1 MQTCR
6 VVDAS
11 DVVRKAARHLFQ
23 ARKFESREA
32 ENGQAALEQCQLAI
46 PDAILLVADAV
57 AG

>member
-11 DVVRKAARHLFQ
+11 DVIRKAARHLFQ
-23 ARKFESREA
+23 ARKFANREA
-32 ENGQAALEQCQLAI
+32 DNGQAALEQCQLAM
-46 PDAILLVADAV
+46 PDAIPLVADAV